1 MFDRRKALGRVL
13 DAVDLVVDFATLGE
27 YGLEP
32 ITADGPRERPGGVMN
47 RGRAGGWE
55 ALAPARRGACRAR
68 GHSVR
73 PVPSG

>member
-1 MFDRRKALGRVL
+1 MFDRRKALGRL
-13 DAVDLVVDFATLGE
+13 ACAVDLVIDFATLGE

-32 ITADGPRERPGGVMN
+32 IPADGPCERPGGVMN

-55 ALAPARRGACRAR
+55 ALAPARRGACRAP

-73 PVPSG
+73 PLASG